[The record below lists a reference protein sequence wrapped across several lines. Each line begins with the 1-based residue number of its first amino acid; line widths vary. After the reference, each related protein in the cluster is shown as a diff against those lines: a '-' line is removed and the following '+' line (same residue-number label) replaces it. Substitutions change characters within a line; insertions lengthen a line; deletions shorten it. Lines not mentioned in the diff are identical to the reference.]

1 MTYNRQKQSRILE
14 FDKITAMLAEKCS
27 SAEARETALSLLPCG
42 DYETG
47 KMMILQT
54 KDAYEMSLK
63 LGAPSF
69 YGLSMRADLL
79 RRAAAGGSLSIR
91 ELLLISASM
100 RVVRTLITYRRNCGE
115 EETVLDRL
123 FSSLTGHKDIED
135 RIENSIANEETLS
148 DSASPTLAN
157 IRRKMRA
164 AQDSARTR
172 LNGIITSSG
181 NSKYLQEQVIM
192 MRDGRFVVPVKV
204 ECRSNIPGLVHGVS
218 ASGATLFV
226 EPASV
231 VEANNEVR
239 ILESKEQIEIERIL
253 AELSS
258 LCGDCADDLIQ
269 SCEAAV
275 KLEVI
280 FAKSELGIAMNGYLP
295 DYGDDGIIDIKK
307 ARHPLIDKKQVVP
320 VDVRLG
326 DDFDTLVIT
335 GPNTGGKTVVLKTV
349 GLFCMMAS
357 CGMMLPAAEHSRVS
371 WFDKILADI
380 GDEQSIEQSL
390 STFSAHT
397 TNIVS
402 ILEQATHESLVLL
415 DELGAGTD
423 PAEGAALAVSILEDL
438 RKKGAKIVATTHYA
452 ELKQYA
458 ITNPGVTNGC
468 CEFDVATLKPT
479 YKLLIGV
486 PGSSNAFA
494 ISTRLGVGDS
504 IIERAK
510 EVMDKKTLELD
521 KVMRQLESERQKLEN
536 DSEEM
541 SRLRR
546 EAEVEKQNHDR
557 ALKKAQSDFDKEI
570 ERQRADQLRI
580 IQSLRFEY
588 DRLMKEIEAIR
599 KEDKS
604 KPDEMARRAKAEIA
618 GQIKKME
625 QVADPV
631 QKPRYEEN
639 YTLPRP
645 LVVGDLV
652 YLPDFDKNGTVIEI
666 GEGKGKL
673 TVDIGMGK
681 VKVAKSRVRLAD
693 KKAAKKKDD
702 GHVSFSGISRADRA
716 VETSVMIRHMELVE
730 AMPVVEQFLDDAVI
744 NHLSTVTIIH
754 GKGTGTLRRAAH
766 ALLKDHPNVKSFR
779 LGKYGEGE
787 DGVTVV
793 ELK

>member
-1 MTYNRQKQSRILE
+1 MTYDIQKQSRILE
-14 FDKITAMLAEKCS
+14 FDKIAGLLAGKCS
-27 SAEARETALSLLPCG
+27 SAEAKEAALSLLPCG

-47 KMMILQT
+47 KRMIQQT
-54 KDAYEMSLK
+54 GDAYEMSLK
-63 LGAPSF
+63 LGTPSF
-69 YGLSMRADLL
+69 YGLSLRADLL
-79 RRAAAGGSLSIR
+79 RRAAVGGSLSIR
-91 ELLLISASM
+91 ELLSISASM
-100 RVVRTLITYRRNCGE
+100 RVVRTLIAYRKNCGDA
-115 EETVLDRL
+115 ETILDRL
-123 FSSLTGHKDIED
+123 FSALTSHKDIED
-135 RIENSIANEETLS
+135 RIENSIANEETLA
-148 DSASPTLAN
+148 DGASPELAN

-164 AQDSARTR
+164 AQDNVRAR
-172 LNGIITSSG
+172 LNGIITSAG

-192 MRDGRFVVPVKV
+192 MRDGRFVVPVKA
-204 ECRSNIPGLVHGVS
+204 ECRANVPGLVHGVS

-253 AELSS
+253 AELSG

-275 KLEVI
+275 QLEVI
-280 FAKSELGIAMNGYLP
+280 FAKSELGVAMDGYPP
-295 DYGDDGIIDIKK
+295 DYGDDGVIDIKK
-307 ARHPLIDKKQVVP
+307 ARHPLIDKKIVVP

-326 DDFDTLVIT
+326 GDFDTLVIT

-349 GLFCMMAS
+349 GLFCMMAD
-357 CGMMLPAAEHSRVS
+357 CGMMIPAAEHSKISR
-371 WFDKILADI
+371 FDKILADI

-397 TNIVS
+397 TNIVT
-402 ILEQATHESLVLL
+402 ILEQATRESLVLL

-438 RKKGAKIVATTHYA
+438 RKKGAKVIATTHYA

-458 ITNPGVTNGC
+458 ITNTGVTNGC

-494 ISTRLGVGDS
+494 ISTRLGVNDS

-521 KVMRQLESERQKLEN
+521 KVMRRLEAERRKLET
-536 DSEEM
+536 DGEETA
-541 SRLRR
+541 RLRR
-546 EAEVEKQNHDR
+546 EAELEKQNHER
-557 ALKKAQSDFDKEI
+557 ALKNARADFDKEL
-570 ERQRADQLRI
+570 ERQRAEQLRI

-588 DRLMKEIEAIR
+588 DRLIKEIDAIR

-604 KPDEMARRAKAEIA
+604 KPDELARRAKDEIA
-618 GQIKKME
+618 SRIKKLE
-625 QVADPV
+625 QTADPV
-631 QKPRYEEN
+631 QKPRYDEN

-645 LVVGDLV
+645 LAVGDTV
-652 YLPDFDKNGTVIEI
+652 WLPDFDKDGTVVEI
-666 GEGKGKL
+666 AEGKGKV
-673 TVDIGMGK
+673 TVDIGVGK
-681 VKVAKSRVRLAD
+681 VRVAKNRIRLAD
-693 KKAAKKKDD
+693 KKQKRKDD
-702 GHVSFSGISRADRA
+702 GHVSFSGISRADR
-716 VETSVMIRHMELVE
+716 EINTSLMIRHMELVE
-730 AMPVVEQFLDDAVI
+730 AVPAVEQFLDDAVI
-744 NHLSTVTIIH
+744 NRLSTVTIIH
-754 GKGTGTLRRAAH
+754 GKGTGTLRRAVH
-766 ALLKDHPNVKSFR
+766 ALLKDHPNVNGFR